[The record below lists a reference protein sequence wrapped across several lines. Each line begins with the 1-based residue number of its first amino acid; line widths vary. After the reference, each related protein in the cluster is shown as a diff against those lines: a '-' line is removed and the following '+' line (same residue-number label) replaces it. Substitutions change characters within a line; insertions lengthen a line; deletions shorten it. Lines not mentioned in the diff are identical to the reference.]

1 MLIAA
6 VSDIHAPK
14 FISLLRKTLEKEKKK
29 LKNIDIFILAGDIV
43 NKGNIQGC
51 KQVITLIK
59 EYYEGPIL
67 GVRGNEEYDDR
78 KEKLFSIC
86 NEITW
91 LEDNYIIL
99 KNLDIV
105 IVGSKGVLDKPTIW
119 QRRNIPDI
127 LEQYKYKIS
136 KIESILRKFS
146 QSNYFVILVT
156 HYAPR
161 CRTLTGEKYN
171 TWPYLSST
179 KLTHLIK
186 TYQPHLIIH
195 GHAHLSIKFF
205 DNIGRSKIYN
215 VALPATKKLTII
227 NTKSSIID
235 FLNI

>member
-105 IVGSKGVLDKPTIW
+105 IVGSKGALDKPTIW

-127 LEQYKYKIS
+127 LEQYRIYIKKIQS
-136 KIESILRKFS
+136 K
-146 QSNYFVILVT
+146 
-156 HYAPR
+156 
-161 CRTLTGEKYN
+161 
-171 TWPYLSST
+171 
-179 KLTHLIK
+179 
-186 TYQPHLIIH
+186 
-195 GHAHLSIKFF
+195 
-205 DNIGRSKIYN
+205 
-215 VALPATKKLTII
+215 
-227 NTKSSIID
+227 
-235 FLNI
+235 